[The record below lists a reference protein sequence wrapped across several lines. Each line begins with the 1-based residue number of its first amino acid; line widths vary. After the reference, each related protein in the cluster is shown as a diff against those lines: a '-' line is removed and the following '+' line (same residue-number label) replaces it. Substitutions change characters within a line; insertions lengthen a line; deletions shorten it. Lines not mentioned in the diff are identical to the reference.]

1 MSQEKICGANK
12 GDCYYGFRERSQ
24 RVTCDLGYG
33 YCSYQLPNTGI
44 PGVERKGLVEKKE
57 LMEHTVRLE
66 KKLKEMIELNKKIE
80 TDRLQILGEADPGRV
95 VIVEKDA
102 KIVYVDGIV
111 ESKEL
116 RDRVV
121 EFEVK
126 NDALKKENDF
136 LKEELQKEK
145 AEYCKLY
152 RKKERATKKLTNIQT
167 ILSGGKLPPEEPDA
181 DPC

>member
-1 MSQEKICGANK
+1 MKQCTCELCTESME
-12 GDCYYGFRERSQ
+12 FRRIIQ
-24 RVTCDLGYG
+24 
-33 YCSYQLPNTGI
+33 QLPEKDRKWMEGFYSNYVGI
-44 PGVERKGLVEKKE
+44 GFE
-57 LMEHTVRLE
+57 
-66 KKLKEMIELNKKIE
+66 LKEMIELNKKIE